1 MPEMIDNRK
10 VFTLLEVAMSI
21 KKTISDRYGSSFW
34 VKAEMNKLNFYRHS
48 GHCYPDLVEKKEGK
62 QLAQMRAIIFSGD
75 FFRINQVFLKEAKEP
90 LKDGIT
96 ILFNARIIF
105 DENYGLSLRIL
116 DIDPSFTLGQLEKE
130 KHETIEKLNRE
141 GKFNLNKKLVLPLLP
156 QRIAVI
162 SVETSK
168 GYSDFLSVL
177 DRNPWGYKFFHM
189 LFPSIL
195 QGEKAIEGITGQL
208 RRIQKIAHHFDAVA
222 IIRGGGGDVGLSCYN
237 DYNLAAMVA
246 EFPLPVLTGIGHSTN
261 ETVVELVANRNN
273 ITPTELADFLIQK
286 FHDFSVPLEEN
297 KKSLLQIRDFFP
309 AEYRRQDET
318 IRWIIRDS
326 RNRIRFASSTL
337 VGNVKELRSQVI
349 RNVRE
354 RSYALRDFLNQLR
367 RMPVDFLENEKDKIS
382 AQNGFLGEGIKFQI
396 RNLNTEID
404 HLDSKIRML
413 DPENVLRRGY
423 SITFFDGKSIK
434 DTSVLKPGDLI
445 VTRLLNGEIK
455 SKVEK

>member
-1 MPEMIDNRK
+1 MPELIDNRK

-21 KKTISDRYGSSFW
+21 KKTLTERYGSSFW

-48 GHCYPDLVEKKEGK
+48 GHCYPDLVEKSDGK

-96 ILFNARIIF
+96 ILFNAKVLF

-116 DIDPSFTLGQLEKE
+116 DIDPSYTLGQLEKE
-130 KHETIEKLNRE
+130 KQETIDKLNRE
-141 GKFNLNKKLVLPLLP
+141 GKFKLNKKLVLPLLP

-162 SVETSK
+162 SVESSK

-177 DRNPWGYKFFHM
+177 DRNSWGYRFFHM

-208 RRIQKIAHHFDAVA
+208 HRIKMITHHFDAVA

-237 DYNLAAMVA
+237 DYKLAAAVA

-261 ETVVELVANRNN
+261 ETVVEMVAFRNN

-297 KKSLLQIRDFFP
+297 KKSLMEVRNFFP
-309 AEYRRQDET
+309 TEYRKQDET
-318 IRWIIRDS
+318 IHWLVRDS
-326 RNRIRFASSTL
+326 RNLLRFASSTL
-337 VGNVKELRSQVI
+337 LGNVKEFRSQVI

-354 RSYALRDFLNQLR
+354 CSYTLRDLRNQMR
-367 RMPVDFLENEKDKIS
+367 RKPIDFLDNEKDRMGDQS
-382 AQNGFLGEGIKFQI
+382 GFLGDGIKLHI
-396 RNLNTEID
+396 RNMNTELD

-413 DPENVLRRGY
+413 DPANVLRRGY
-423 SITFFDGKSIK
+423 SITFFKGKSIS

-445 VTRLLNGEIK
+445 ITRLLNGEVK